1 MTIEQENLM
10 LQNEVKAI
18 ESEIFMAEL
27 FDDDTTNI
35 AIEGASEI
43 GAKLKDAII
52 KAADTVKK
60 IFLFLPKLF
69 AKAVRRIRNSIAI
82 SKMRTNSSIPEDLK
96 EINNDKLKQIK
107 RCRLEILEL
116 KQECMNLGDSEI
128 NKAISISDQL
138 NKELG
143 MVVKNLRT
151 RAGVKNTVKNNIGYN
166 EGKVRNL
173 REKITTLK
181 SNIKSTEALR
191 NLKKK
196 IDDMHQICGDTR
208 LSALC
213 IPAYKGTCKAETYKN
228 IIENNCNQYTSSIAQ
243 LEEMVNKYSKKGITA
258 TGKEVHSAR
267 SDDNVAMML
276 AKLYLESGDFLKSVA
291 NNYVNVCN
299 EVFRVYQIPDDGN
312 HKTSMN
318 SKDVEDNK
326 PTSDG
331 KKTVKNPSGKLT
343 WSDSEKHWVYT
354 RSFTNA
360 EGKLKYINVNLNSET
375 NKDSKPEITV
385 EMEKTLNDKLKVEQK
400 KHI

>member
-1 MTIEQENLM
+1 
-10 LQNEVKAI
+10 
-18 ESEIFMAEL
+18 
-27 FDDDTTNI
+27 
-35 AIEGASEI
+35 
-43 GAKLKDAII
+43 
-52 KAADTVKK
+52 
-60 IFLFLPKLF
+60 
-69 AKAVRRIRNSIAI
+69 
-82 SKMRTNSSIPEDLK
+82 
-96 EINNDKLKQIK
+96 
-107 RCRLEILEL
+107 
-116 KQECMNLGDSEI
+116 
-128 NKAISISDQL
+128 
-138 NKELG
+138 
-143 MVVKNLRT
+143 
-151 RAGVKNTVKNNIGYN
+151 
-166 EGKVRNL
+166 
-173 REKITTLK
+173 
-181 SNIKSTEALR
+181 
-191 NLKKK
+191 
-196 IDDMHQICGDTR
+196 MHQICGDTR

-318 SKDVEDNK
+318 SKDVEDSK